1 MHSESFGSDEATVT
15 PTADAPENTAL
26 STEVHVEGQLEPGD
40 LLIPR
45 LTIAQK
51 LSEDRGTP
59 GQVGINLGERV
70 AVIYNRDVKIPAN
83 ILSAKKFWKQD
94 IKFGTSQDYP
104 KVAHTAAEAQLLEQE
119 GEYPVIHVAEFVL
132 LIARTPDCLLDDD
145 DAYEAFPFEVGGNQY
160 ALVKLTAQK
169 RGYDSTFK
177 RVTTFQLTNKSVDL
191 SQVIWNFASQ
201 KTQNTYGTWDIP
213 TLAATRERVSPEVAE
228 FIAGLKGGA
237 Q

>member
-1 MHSESFGSDEATVT
+1 MYSESFGGD
-15 PTADAPENTAL
+15 DAPANTAI
-26 STEVHVEGQLEPGD
+26 STEVHIEGQLDAGD

-70 AVIYNRDVKIPAN
+70 VICYNRDVKVPAN
-83 ILSAKKFWKQD
+83 ILSAKKYWKQD
-94 IKFGTSQDYP
+94 IPFGSSQEYP
-104 KVAHTAAEAQLLEQE
+104 KVANTAAEAKLLEEE
-119 GEYPVIHVAEFVL
+119 GPYRIIHVADFVL
-132 LIARTPDCLLDDD
+132 LIAQTPDCLLDED
-145 DAYEAFPFEVGGNQY
+145 DAFEAFPFEVGDNRY
-160 ALVKLTAQK
+160 AMVKLTAQK

-177 RVTTFQLTNKSVDL
+177 RVTTFQLTNKGVDL

-201 KTQNTYGTWDIP
+201 QTKNTFGSWDIP
-213 TLAATRERVSPEVAE
+213 TLAATRSTVSPEVAE

>member
-1 MHSESFGSDEATVT
+1 MYSESFGSSDEPSAS
-15 PTADAPENTAL
+15 TAI
-26 STEVHVEGQLEPGD
+26 STEVHVEGQLDAGD

-70 AVIYNRDVKIPAN
+70 VVAYNRDIKVPSN
-83 ILSAKKFWKQD
+83 ILSAKKYWKQD
-94 IKFGTSQDYP
+94 IKFGSSQDYP
-104 KVAHTAAEAQLLEQE
+104 KIANTAAEAKLMEEE
-119 GEYPVIHVAEFVL
+119 GPYPVIHVADFVL
-132 LIARTPDCLLDDD
+132 LIAQTPDCLLDED
-145 DAYEAFPFEVGGNQY
+145 DAFEAFPFEVGDNRF
-160 ALVKLTAQK
+160 AMVKLTAQK

-177 RVTTFQLTNKSVDL
+177 RVTTFQLTNKGVDL

-201 KTQNTYGTWDIP
+201 QTKNTFGTWDIP
-213 TLAATRERVSPEVAE
+213 TLAATRSTVSPEVAE

>member
-1 MHSESFGSDEATVT
+1 MYSESFGSAEEPSAS
-15 PTADAPENTAL
+15 TAV
-26 STEVHVEGQLEPGD
+26 STEVHVEGQLEAGD

-51 LSEDRGTP
+51 LSDEGRGTP

-70 AVIYNRDVKIPAN
+70 VVAYDRGVKVPSN
-83 ILSAKKFWKQD
+83 ILSVRKYWKED

-104 KVAHTAAEAQLLEQE
+104 KIANTQAEAKALEDE
-119 GEYPVIHVAEFVL
+119 SDHPIIHVADFVL
-132 LIARTPDCLLDDD
+132 LIAKTGDCLLDED
-145 DAYEAFPFEVGGNQY
+145 DAFEAFPYTVGDNQF

-177 RVTTFQLTNKSVDL
+177 RVATFQLTNKGVDL

-201 KTQNTYGTWDIP
+201 KTQNTYGSWDIP
-213 TLAATRERVSPEVAE
+213 TLAATREKVSPEVAE
-228 FIAGLKGGA
+228 FIASLKGGA

>member
-1 MHSESFGSDEATVT
+1 MYSESFGSSDEPSV
-15 PTADAPENTAL
+15 NTAI
-26 STEVHVEGQLEPGD
+26 STEVHVEGQLDAGD

-70 AVIYNRDVKIPAN
+70 VICYNRDIKVPSN
-83 ILSAKKFWKQD
+83 ILSAKKYWKQD
-94 IKFGTSQDYP
+94 IKFGATQEYA
-104 KVAHTAAEAQLLEQE
+104 KLANTAAEAKLLEEE
-119 GEYPVIHVAEFVL
+119 GPYPVIHVADFVL
-132 LIARTPDCLLDDD
+132 LIAQTPDCLLDED
-145 DAYEAFPFEVGGNQY
+145 DAFEAFPFEVGDNRF
-160 ALVKLTAQK
+160 AMVKLTAQK

-177 RVTTFQLTNKSVDL
+177 RVTTFQLTNKGVDL

-201 KTQNTYGTWDIP
+201 QTKNTFGTWDIP
-213 TLAATRERVSPEVAE
+213 TLAATRSTVSPEVAE

>member
-1 MHSESFGSDEATVT
+1 MYSESFGSSDEPSA
-15 PTADAPENTAL
+15 NTAI
-26 STEVHVEGQLEPGD
+26 STEVHVEGQLDAGD

-70 AVIYNRDVKIPAN
+70 VICYNRDIKVPSN
-83 ILSAKKFWKQD
+83 ILSAKKYWKQD
-94 IKFGTSQDYP
+94 IKFGSSQDYP
-104 KVAHTAAEAQLLEQE
+104 KIAHTAAEAKLMEEE
-119 GEYPVIHVAEFVL
+119 GPYPVIHVADFVL
-132 LIARTPDCLLDDD
+132 LIAQTPDCLLDED
-145 DAYEAFPFEVGGNQY
+145 DAFEAFPFEVGDNRF
-160 ALVKLTAQK
+160 AMVKLTAQK

-177 RVTTFQLTNKSVDL
+177 RVTTFQLTNKGVDL
-191 SQVIWNFASQ
+191 SQVIWNFAAQ
-201 KTQNTYGTWDIP
+201 QTKNTFGTWDIP
-213 TLAATRERVSPEVAE
+213 TLAATRSIVSPEVAE

>member
-1 MHSESFGSDEATVT
+1 MYSESFGSSDEPSAT
-15 PTADAPENTAL
+15 NTAV
-26 STEVHVEGQLEPGD
+26 STEVHVEGQLDAGD

-70 AVIYNRDVKIPAN
+70 VICYNRDVKVPAN
-83 ILSAKKFWKQD
+83 ILSARKYWKQD

-104 KVAHTAAEAQLLEQE
+104 KIANTAAEAKLLEEE
-119 GEYPVIHVAEFVL
+119 GPYPVIHVADFVL
-132 LIARTPDCLLDDD
+132 LIALTGDCLLDED
-145 DAYEAFPFEVGGNQY
+145 DALEAFPFEVGENRF
-160 ALVKLTAQK
+160 AMVKLTAQK

-177 RVTTFQLTNKSVDL
+177 RVTTFQLTNKGVDL
-191 SQVIWNFASQ
+191 SQLIWNFAA
-201 KTQNTYGTWDIP
+201 QNTKNSYGSWDIP
-213 TLAATRERVSPEVAE
+213 TLAATRDKVSPEVAA
-228 FIAGLKGGA
+228 FIAELKGGA